1 LKNIAIIPAR
11 GGSKRFVNKNIAY
24 FNGLPLIAH
33 SILYAQKFPNLI
45 SDIFVSTDDA
55 KIEEV
60 ALNFGAKVVKRPSSL
75 SGDFEPTVSALKN
88 VTENVNMDFDNVI
101 LLQAT
106 NPLRP
111 VPLLEDAIKLFC
123 QSGSDS
129 LFTVSRNY
137 DKLGK
142 IVNNHFEPF
151 NYKIGQ
157 RSQDLEPL
165 FFENGLLYISKKELI
180 VNNIIIGDAHYP
192 MVIDHPYASVDI
204 DTPQDLIFAEFI
216 LKNTIV

>member
-1 LKNIAIIPAR
+1 MKNIVIIPAR
-11 GGSKRFVNKNIAY
+11 GGSKRFVNKNITN

-33 SILYAQKFPNLI
+33 SILYAQKFPSLI

-55 KIEEV
+55 NIEEV
-60 ALNFGAKVVKRPSSL
+60 ALNYGAKVVHRPASL
-75 SGDFEPTVSALKN
+75 SGDFEPTISALKH
-88 VTENVNMDFDNVI
+88 VVENTNMECDNVI

-111 VPLLEDAIKLFC
+111 VTLIEDAFELFY

-137 DKLGK
+137 HKLGR
-142 IVNNHFEPF
+142 IVNNRFIPF
-151 NYKIGQ
+151 NYEIGQ

-165 FFENGLLYISKKELI
+165 FYENGLLYMTKKELI
-180 VNNIIIGDAHYP
+180 MNDTIIGEKHFP
-192 MVIDHPYASVDI
+192 MIVDHPYASVDI
-204 DTPQDLIFAEFI
+204 DTPEDLIFAEFI
-216 LKNTIV
+216 LKNTII